1 VREIKA
7 YVRANMANHVI
18 EALAS
23 EQFLDFSILA
33 VRGITPGL
41 PREAYDYSVELGEAF
56 EAIVKFELVCREEN
70 AERLA
75 ELIRRAACTGHKG
88 DGMIFIAPIQ
98 EAIKMSDRI
107 LAIPLCAL
115 WG

>member
-1 VREIKA
+1 MKEIKA

-41 PREAYDYSVELGEAF
+41 AREAYDYSVALGEAF
-56 EAIVKFELVCREEN
+56 EPIVKFELVCREEN
-70 AERLA
+70 AARLA
-75 ELIRRAACTGHKG
+75 EIIRKGATTGHKG
-88 DGMIFIAPIQ
+88 DGMIFIASVE
-98 EAIKMSDRI
+98 EAIRI
-107 LAIPLCAL
+107 SNGERGQGTLPA
-115 WG
+115 

>member
-1 VREIKA
+1 MREIKA

-23 EQFLDFSILA
+23 EQFLDFAIIE

-56 EAIVKFELVCREEN
+56 EAVVKFELVCREEN
-70 AERLA
+70 AGRLA
-75 ELIRRAACTGHKG
+75 EIIRRAAFTGQKG
-88 DGMIFIAPIQ
+88 DGMIFIGNIH
-98 EAIKMSDRI
+98 EAIRI
-107 LAIPLCAL
+107 STGERGPGAL
-115 WG
+115 PA